1 MRTICAGPTLKSSSK
16 GVAED
21 ALRKNC
27 PCRHQRYKDRWR
39 PRSWSQRHWSKAR
52 VSTVRVRPAEAA
64 DLPRLVEIASHSA
77 TAAQW
82 NQAEYL
88 KLFASDEIPPQSQVG
103 PQVFAPNIKA
113 RTALV
118 VEQSG
123 SVVGFIV
130 GHQVA
135 DEWEIENIAVTGSTR
150 RCGLGS
156 RLVGEL
162 LDLVRSRG
170 GKSVFLEVR
179 ESNRAARSLYEK
191 WAFLE
196 VGRRKMYYQNPA
208 EDALILKFIFP

>member
-1 MRTICAGPTLKSSSK
+1 MISET
-16 GVAED
+16 
-21 ALRKNC
+21 
-27 PCRHQRYKDRWR
+27 
-39 PRSWSQRHWSKAR
+39 
-52 VSTVRVRPAEAA
+52 TVRVRPATPA

-88 KLFASDEIPPQSQVG
+88 KLFAADQPDAPTQVDPQIVD
-103 PQVFAPNIKA
+103 PQRKA
-113 RTALV
+113 QSRTALV

-123 SVVGFIV
+123 NVVGFIV
-130 GHQVA
+130 GRQVE
-135 DEWEIENIAVTGSTR
+135 DEWEIENIAVTGSGR

-208 EDALILKFIFP
+208 EDALVLKFKFP

>member
-1 MRTICAGPTLKSSSK
+1 M
-16 GVAED
+16 
-21 ALRKNC
+21 
-27 PCRHQRYKDRWR
+27 
-39 PRSWSQRHWSKAR
+39 
-52 VSTVRVRPAEAA
+52 VRVRPAMPS
-64 DLPRLVEIASHSA
+64 DQPRLVEIASHSA

-88 KLFASDEIPPQSQVG
+88 KLFPIGEPDAQAQADARTRIQPQS
-103 PQVFAPNIKA
+103 

-118 VEQSG
+118 VEQDA

-130 GHQVA
+130 GRQVE
-135 DEWEIENIAVTGSTR
+135 DEWEIENIAVTGAAR
-150 RCGLGS
+150 RRGLGS

-191 WAFLE
+191 WAFIE
-196 VGRRKMYYQNPA
+196 VRRRKTYYQNPA
-208 EDALILKFIFP
+208 EDALVLQFKFP

>member
-1 MRTICAGPTLKSSSK
+1 MISGT
-16 GVAED
+16 
-21 ALRKNC
+21 
-27 PCRHQRYKDRWR
+27 
-39 PRSWSQRHWSKAR
+39 
-52 VSTVRVRPAEAA
+52 TVRVRPAEPA
-64 DLPRLVEIASHSA
+64 DLPRLVEIASHSV

-88 KLFASDEIPPQSQVG
+88 KLFSPDEPKAQPEVEPQ
-103 PQVFAPNIKA
+103 IKTQS

-130 GHQVA
+130 GRHVA
-135 DEWEIENIAVTGSTR
+135 DEWEIENIAVTGAAR

-156 RLVGEL
+156 RLVGEF
-162 LDLVRSRG
+162 LDLVRGRG
-170 GKSVFLEVR
+170 GKAVFLEVR

-196 VGRRKMYYQNPA
+196 VGRRKMYYQDPA
-208 EDALILKFIFP
+208 EDALLLKFIFP

>member
-1 MRTICAGPTLKSSSK
+1 MVSGTTI
-16 GVAED
+16 
-21 ALRKNC
+21 
-27 PCRHQRYKDRWR
+27 
-39 PRSWSQRHWSKAR
+39 
-52 VSTVRVRPAEAA
+52 RVRPAEPA

-88 KLFASDEIPPQSQVG
+88 KLFAVDQPDAPAQADPQTVDLKR
-103 PQVFAPNIKA
+103 KA
-113 RTALV
+113 QPRTALV

-123 SVVGFIV
+123 GVAGFIV
-130 GHQVA
+130 GRQVVE
-135 DEWEIENIAVTGSTR
+135 DEWEIENIAVTGEAR

-162 LDLVRSRG
+162 LDLVRARG

-208 EDALILKFIFP
+208 EDALVLKFIFP

>member
-1 MRTICAGPTLKSSSK
+1 MA
-16 GVAED
+16 
-21 ALRKNC
+21 
-27 PCRHQRYKDRWR
+27 
-39 PRSWSQRHWSKAR
+39 
-52 VSTVRVRPAEAA
+52 VRVRAAEPA

-88 KLFASDEIPPQSQVG
+88 KLFAANEAKTQPEVNPPIVTPQIIDPQSQ
-103 PQVFAPNIKA
+103 AS

-123 SVVGFIV
+123 NVVGFIV
-130 GHQVA
+130 GRQVE
-135 DEWEIENIAVTGSTR
+135 DEWEIENIAVTGSAR

-162 LDLVRSRG
+162 FDLVRIRG

-179 ESNRAARSLYEK
+179 ESNRAALSLYEK
-191 WAFLE
+191 WAFIE

-208 EDALILKFIFP
+208 EDALILKFNFL

>member
-1 MRTICAGPTLKSSSK
+1 MA
-16 GVAED
+16 
-21 ALRKNC
+21 
-27 PCRHQRYKDRWR
+27 
-39 PRSWSQRHWSKAR
+39 
-52 VSTVRVRPAEAA
+52 VRVRPAEPA

-82 NQAEYL
+82 NQAEYR
-88 KLFASDEIPPQSQVG
+88 KLFATTEPESQPQIDPKLVNPQIVEQKIVNPEIVNPHTQV
-103 PQVFAPNIKA
+103 P

-118 VEQSG
+118 VEQDG
-123 SVVGFIV
+123 SVAGFIV
-130 GHQVA
+130 GRRVE
-135 DEWEIENIAVTGSTR
+135 DEWEIENIAVTGTAR

-162 LDLVRSRG
+162 LDHVRSRG

-191 WAFLE
+191 WAFIE

-208 EDALILKFIFP
+208 EDALVLKFKFP

>member
-1 MRTICAGPTLKSSSK
+1 M
-16 GVAED
+16 
-21 ALRKNC
+21 
-27 PCRHQRYKDRWR
+27 
-39 PRSWSQRHWSKAR
+39 
-52 VSTVRVRPAEAA
+52 VRVRPARAS

-77 TAAQW
+77 TAAHW

-88 KLFASDEIPPQSQVG
+88 KLFAPELPHSQIEVQPQLDAQIADPEIADTRNQAQPQ
-103 PQVFAPNIKA
+103 PRI
-113 RTALV
+113 ALV
-118 VEQSG
+118 VEQDA

-130 GHQVA
+130 GRQVD
-135 DEWEIENIAVTGSTR
+135 DEWEIENIAVTGAAR

-208 EDALILKFIFP
+208 EDALLLKFKFP

>member
-1 MRTICAGPTLKSSSK
+1 MISGT
-16 GVAED
+16 
-21 ALRKNC
+21 
-27 PCRHQRYKDRWR
+27 
-39 PRSWSQRHWSKAR
+39 
-52 VSTVRVRPAEAA
+52 TVRVRPAEPA
-64 DLPRLVEIASHSA
+64 DLPRLVEIASHSV

-88 KLFASDEIPPQSQVG
+88 KLFSPDDPKAQPEVEPQ
-103 PQVFAPNIKA
+103 IKTQS

-130 GHQVA
+130 GRQVA
-135 DEWEIENIAVTGSTR
+135 DEWEIENIAVTGTAR

-156 RLVGEL
+156 RLVGEF
-162 LDLVRSRG
+162 LDLVRGRG
-170 GKSVFLEVR
+170 GKTVFLEVR

-196 VGRRKMYYQNPA
+196 VGRRKMYYQDPA
-208 EDALILKFIFP
+208 EDALLLKFIFP

>member
-1 MRTICAGPTLKSSSK
+1 M
-16 GVAED
+16 
-21 ALRKNC
+21 
-27 PCRHQRYKDRWR
+27 
-39 PRSWSQRHWSKAR
+39 
-52 VSTVRVRPAEAA
+52 STVRVRPAEPA

-88 KLFASDEIPPQSQVG
+88 KLFAADEPKAQPEIDPSIGAPQ
-103 PQVFAPNIKA
+103 IKTNP

-123 SVVGFIV
+123 NVVGFIV
-130 GHQVA
+130 GRQVE
-135 DEWEIENIAVTGSTR
+135 DEWEIENIAVSGAAR

-196 VGRRKMYYQNPA
+196 VGRRKIYYQNPA